1 MPLNRRIF
9 LGSLAGAL
17 PLRGQRAAVEI
28 AVDPREET
36 GTISPLIYGQFAEH
50 IGRVVYEGTWVG
62 VDSKIPNQDGYRT
75 DALEALKR
83 ARPSVIRW
91 PGGCFADTYHWADG
105 VGPVAE
111 RPLRKNHWW
120 LRDEPNSFG
129 TDEFIRWC
137 RLLGAE
143 PYPSVNVGSGTVRE
157 ALNWLEYCNGT
168 GPGGYADLR
177 RRHGRAE
184 PYGVEWW
191 GIGNENWGCGGLFT
205 PGEFARKF
213 RQYAVYF
220 KRLGLTQDLQLVAAG
235 HNAPGWNMKFLQAV
249 GPGLPYLD
257 HVSFHRYFRRGHS
270 TNFTDEQY
278 LELMLDVGDFE
289 KLIQESIEAIDA
301 VAPFRAKMR
310 LFGPLKPKPIGLVID
325 EWGAWHDDP
334 VIEEG
339 FAQRGVLREAIFA
352 ASCLNL
358 FHQYAER
365 ITMTNIAQVANCLH
379 ALILTKGEK
388 MALTPTFHVYEMYRE
403 HQGATALR
411 TDIKNAPMMALGE
424 RRRSSVSVSAS
435 RKGRDV
441 LLTAVNQSAG
451 EAVEAAVDIVGGEV
465 ERVTGRLLSG
475 PSARAENTVEDPEA
489 VVPRLAEIR
498 VAGNRLRLE
507 LPAGSVSAVRVRLR
521 GG

>member
-1 MPLNRRIF
+1 MRT
-9 LGSLAGAL
+9 GV
-17 PLRGQRAAVEI
+17 AA
-28 AVDPREET
+28 A
-36 GTISPLIYGQFAEH
+36 
-50 IGRVVYEGTWVG
+50 
-62 VDSKIPNQDGYRT
+62 
-75 DALEALKR
+75 
-83 ARPSVIRW
+83 
-91 PGGCFADTYHWADG
+91 C
-105 VGPVAE
+105 
-111 RPLRKNHWW
+111 
-120 LRDEPNSFG
+120 
-129 TDEFIRWC
+129 
-137 RLLGAE
+137 LL
-143 PYPSVNVGSGTVRE
+143 
-157 ALNWLEYCNGT
+157 
-168 GPGGYADLR
+168 
-177 RRHGRAE
+177 
-184 PYGVEWW
+184 
-191 GIGNENWGCGGLFT
+191 

-411 TDIKNAPMMALGE
+411 TDIKNTPMMALGE

-498 VAGNRLRLE
+498 VAGNRLRFE